1 MTTRETK
8 STCPYC
14 GVGCGVIIKSHG
26 AQITGVRGDPNHPAN
41 FGRLCTKGSTLHL
54 TASAPI
60 TLQTRLLQPMRRE
73 QRGKA
78 PQPISWDKALDFAAT
93 AFART
98 IAQHGP
104 DAVGFYV
111 SGQLLTEDYYV
122 FNKLAK
128 GLIGTN
134 NIDTNSRLCMSSAV
148 AGYKQTL
155 GADAP
160 PNCYDDVEHADCI
173 FIVGSN
179 TAYAHPILFRRI
191 EDAKKKNPQLKI
203 IFADPRK
210 TDTAEI
216 ADLYLPLLPGTDV
229 ALFNGMLH
237 IMLWEGW
244 TDNTFIAHHTQGF
257 DDLKNTVRDYTPDVV
272 AQTCGIKKEDL
283 FTATKLFAGL
293 ASVNSLMPD
302 AKQDAHA
309 PNHGAARRNSTLS
322 LYCQGLNQSSSG
334 TAKNAALINLHLAT
348 GQIGKPGAGPFSLT
362 GQPNAMGGREV
373 GGLANLISAH
383 RDMANPVHRAEVA
396 ALWGVADVPSKPG
409 KTAVD
414 MFQAAADGEIKAL
427 WIACTNPAQSM
438 PDQAT
443 VRRAL
448 ERCELVIVQEAFATT
463 ETCHYAD
470 LLLPATTWGEKD
482 GTVTNSERR
491 ISRVLPAVP
500 APGEAR
506 HDWSIVVD
514 FAQRLETMMEKN
526 GVRSE
531 FRKTIMPRTQNG
543 ERNSAL
549 TPLFLTPLFSAS
561 EANSSL
567 FPYPTPEHIWLEHRE
582 STRGRD
588 LDITGLTY
596 AMLEAKPAQWPFK
609 LGDTEGK
616 KRLYENY
623 IFPTPSGKANFV
635 NTPYKPTFEQRES
648 RYPFSLNTGRLR
660 DQWHGMSRTG
670 TLGRLFGHVAEP
682 HVQMNRQDMARRLL
696 KEGDLVHVTSKRG
709 SIMLPVQA
717 SEEIGLS
724 QAFMA
729 MHWGSEFLS
738 GRSSTGERLAGINA
752 LTTSAYCPSSQ
763 QPELKHAA
771 VKILK
776 AELPWTLLAVAWLP
790 EDTAHTARA
799 ALQKIMAQFEF
810 STCVPFG
817 REIGHEDSGSE
828 PGTLNAAATTP
839 AQRGILFR
847 AAATYAP
854 DSDILAQIETLLGL
868 SSTDTLRYEDKKRG
882 QRRTARLVRTP
893 SGAAQLQG
901 FVLAGDTSAEA
912 WIRAL
917 LQDNLDA
924 SSYGRL
930 LLNPGAKPPIA
941 ITAKGA
947 QVCSCFNVTE
957 PEINSFLQTCA
968 GDDEQKLSTLQ
979 AHLKCGTN
987 CGSCTPQIKRMVRSF
1002 GLVAA

>member
-14 GVGCGVIIKSHG
+14 GVGCGVIIESQG
-26 AQITGVRGDPNHPAN
+26 AQITGVRGDPDHPAN

-73 QRGKA
+73 HRGEAPKA
-78 PQPISWDKALDFAAT
+78 IGWDTALDFAAT
-93 AFART
+93 SFKKI
-98 IAQHGP
+98 IAEHGP

-160 PNCYDDVEHADCI
+160 PNCYDDVNHAETI

-179 TAYAHPILFRRI
+179 TAYAHPVLFRRI
-191 EDAKKKNPQLKI
+191 EDAKKSNPALRI

-216 ADLYLPLLPGTDV
+216 ADLYLPIQPGTDV
-229 ALFNGMLH
+229 MLFNGMLH

-244 TDNTFIAHHTQGF
+244 LDNAYIAAHTNGF
-257 DDLKNTVRDYTPDVV
+257 GDLKATVREYTPELV
-272 AQTCGIKKEDL
+272 AQTCGIKKEEL
-283 FTATKLFAGL
+283 FIAAKLFATSK
-293 ASVNSLMPD
+293 A
-302 AKQDAHA
+302 
-309 PNHGAARRNSTLS
+309 TLS

-348 GQIGKPGAGPFSLT
+348 AQIGKPGAGPFSLT

-383 RDMANPVHRAEVA
+383 RDMANPAHRAEVA
-396 ALWGVADVPSKPG
+396 ALWGVNDVPSQPG
-409 KTAVD
+409 KTAVE

-448 ERCELVIVQEAFATT
+448 QRAELVIVQEAFATT
-463 ETCHYAD
+463 ETCQYAD
-470 LLLPATTWGEKD
+470 LLLPATTWGEKE

-491 ISRVLPAVP
+491 ISRVRAAVP
-500 APGEAR
+500 APGETR
-506 HDWSIVVD
+506 HDWSIAVD
-514 FAQRLETMMEKN
+514 FARRLESAMSVSETSGATQETN
-526 GVRSE
+526 GVRSK
-531 FRKTIMPRTQNG
+531 FRTAISPQTHRA
-543 ERNSAL
+543 ERNLAL
-549 TPLFLTPLFSAS
+549 TPFVSPSPEITKP
-561 EANSSL
+561 L
-567 FPYPTPEHIWLEHRE
+567 FPYTKPEDIWNEHRE

-596 AMLEAKPAQWPFK
+596 AAIETTPAQWPFK
-609 LGDTEGK
+609 PGDTEGK
-616 KRLYENY
+616 KRLYEDA
-623 IFPTPSGKANFV
+623 IFPTPDGKANFA
-635 NTPYKPTFEQRES
+635 NTVYQPTAEQRES

-682 HVQMNRQDMARRLL
+682 SVQMNPQDMLRRLL
-696 KEGDLVHVTSKRG
+696 KGGDLVHVTSKRG

-717 SEEIGLS
+717 SDEIGLS
-724 QAFMA
+724 QAFVA
-729 MHWGSEFLS
+729 MHWGSEYLS
-738 GRSSTGERLAGINA
+738 GRSSTGERLGGVNA
-752 LTTSAYCPSSQ
+752 ITTSAYCPSSK

-776 AELPWTLLAVAWLP
+776 AELPWNLLAVAWLP
-790 EDTAHTARA
+790 EDSAHTARA
-799 ALQKIMAQFEF
+799 ALQKLMARFEF
-810 STCVPFG
+810 ATCVPFG
-817 REIGHEDSGSE
+817 REDAS
-828 PGTLNAAATTP
+828 ADAP
-839 AQRGILFR
+839 ALRGVLFR
-847 AAATYAP
+847 AASNYAP
-854 DSDILAQIETLLGL
+854 EDNSLMQIESLLGL
-868 SSTDTLRYEDKKRG
+868 SGSDTLRYEDKKRG
-882 QRRTARLVRTP
+882 QRRAARLLRNAQGQV
-893 SGAAQLQG
+893 QLQG
-901 FVLAGDTSAEA
+901 FVLAGDTSAQA
-912 WIRAL
+912 WITTL
-917 LQDNLDA
+917 LQDQLDA
-924 SSYGRL
+924 SAYGRL
-930 LLNPGAKPPIA
+930 LLSPGAKAPVA
-941 ITAKGA
+941 IQSKGK

-957 PEINSFLQTCA
+957 QEITAQLQSCPGSET
-968 GDDEQKLSTLQ
+968 DRLVQLQ
-979 AHLKCGTN
+979 GALKCGTN
-987 CGSCTPQIKRMVRSF
+987 CGSCLPQLRKLVRERTTANAPA
-1002 GLVAA
+1002 LTAA